1 MTNKIIGKYG
11 EDLACDFLTK
21 KGYEILERNFR
32 FSKLAEIDIIAHKKD
47 VLHFVEVKT
56 RTQKFFGSPQEAVT
70 PSKLKQI
77 YSCAMFYLQNSKKKY
92 KSYQIDVIGIE
103 LNKNEIKE
111 INFIERNKKKKCDSN
126 KEI

>member
-21 KGYEILERNFR
+21 KGFEIIERNFR
-32 FSKLAEIDIIAHKKD
+32 FSKMAEIDIIAVKKS

-56 RTQKFFGSPQEAVT
+56 RTQKFFGTPMEAVT

-77 YSCAMFYLQNSKKKY
+77 YSCAIEYINKTKKRY
-92 KSYQIDVIGIE
+92 KKYQIDAIGII
-103 LNKNEIKE
+103 LDKE
-111 INFIERNKKKKCDSN
+111 KIEKIDFVENITL
-126 KEI
+126 E

>member
-21 KGYEILERNFR
+21 KGFEIIERNFR
-32 FSKLAEIDIIAHKKD
+32 FSKMAEIDIIAVKKS

-56 RTQKFFGSPQEAVT
+56 RTQKFFGTPMEAVT

-77 YSCAMFYLQNSKKKY
+77 YSCAIYFMQNSKRKY
-92 KSYQIDVIGIE
+92 KSYQIDAVGIE
-103 LNKNEIKE
+103 LDKNEVKKID
-111 INFIERNKKKKCDSN
+111 FIENISL
-126 KEI
+126 